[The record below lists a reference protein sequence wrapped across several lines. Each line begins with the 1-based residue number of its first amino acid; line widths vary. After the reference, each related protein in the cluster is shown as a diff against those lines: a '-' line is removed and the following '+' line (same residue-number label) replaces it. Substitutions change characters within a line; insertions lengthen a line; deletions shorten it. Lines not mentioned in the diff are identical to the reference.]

1 MAVVNIIKEEIGG
14 DREEIMAM
22 EIEAIL
28 IKIEMVKEEADFEV
42 EVVEIIKIEMIDKAK
57 MVIDKTEE
65 TLEKKITMAK
75 EFRTAKDQGEIIKK
89 INTIITQ
96 IIKILKAN
104 QIMDQLS
111 ISSLSFRKNLNQ
123 EEENVGQRL
132 AFM

>member
-89 INTIITQ
+89 IKNMLIT
-96 IIKILKAN
+96 N
-104 QIMDQLS
+104 
-111 ISSLSFRKNLNQ
+111 FRL
-123 EEENVGQRL
+123 
-132 AFM
+132 F